1 MSLTIRC
8 IVDPT
13 SGRVVDH
20 PLPLDESGECTLW
33 LDPVPGANA
42 VEIAINSDGVL
53 QALAEIATRP
63 EEPVEL
69 RLRRLEGG
77 RWRVGSDHPVRT
89 MPLEGPAAAPL
100 LRHHTGGQLQ
110 LFFLIDATARR
121 VAVEGE
127 RSSMVPLLSPGRSAA
142 WDDCV
147 AALCSFAGA
156 LASRYTVWRTAT
168 LAYGDTSDDLA
179 EVAAE
184 LRPRWAVYPVRQE
197 ERRPRPGDLEEL
209 DRRLASIPHSPG
221 GDFVDA
227 LAEGMQACGDAAM
240 RDQSRKLLVIFGD
253 SPGHEVSGDAPRFAD
268 AQLRSCDVDEEAAKL
283 FALGFEVVTI
293 YNDRSDADP
302 QGLAFKT
309 KDWQDYLGFARR
321 QYARL
326 ASLPGWAFER
336 SRFQPEEAA
345 RRVLDRPVVI
355 GRGACPGVLRG

>member
-1 MSLTIRC
+1 MSFTIEC
-8 IVDPT
+8 IVDPA

-20 PLPLDESGECTLW
+20 PLPLNEQGECELW
-33 LDPVPGANA
+33 LDPVPGARD
-42 VEIAINSDGVL
+42 VEVAIKSDGVL

-63 EEPVEL
+63 EEPVAL
-69 RLRRLEGG
+69 RLRLLESG
-77 RWRVGSDHPVRT
+77 RWQIGSDHPVRT
-89 MPLEGPAAAPL
+89 MPLDGRPNAPL
-100 LRHHTGGQLQ
+100 RRRREGDELQ

-127 RSSMVPLLSPGRSAA
+127 RTTMVPLLSPARSAP

-147 AALCSFAGA
+147 AALCSFAGV
-156 LASRYTVWRTAT
+156 LASRYPNWRSAT

-184 LRPRWAVYPVRQE
+184 LRPRWAVYPERQE

-209 DRRLASIPHSPG
+209 DRRLTSIPPSPG

-227 LAEGMQACGDAAM
+227 LAEGMQACADAAM
-240 RDQSRKLLVIFGD
+240 RDQSRKVLVIFGD
-253 SPGHEVSGDAPRFAD
+253 SPGHEVSGDVPRFAD
-268 AQLRSCDVDEEAAKL
+268 AQLRSCDVDEEATRL
-283 FALGFEVVTI
+283 FELGFEVVTI
-293 YNDRSDADP
+293 YNDRGDVDP
-302 QGLAFKT
+302 QGLAFQT
-309 KDWQDYLGFARR
+309 KDWNEYLSFARR
-321 QYARL
+321 QMARL

-345 RRVLDRPVVI
+345 RRVLERPAVI